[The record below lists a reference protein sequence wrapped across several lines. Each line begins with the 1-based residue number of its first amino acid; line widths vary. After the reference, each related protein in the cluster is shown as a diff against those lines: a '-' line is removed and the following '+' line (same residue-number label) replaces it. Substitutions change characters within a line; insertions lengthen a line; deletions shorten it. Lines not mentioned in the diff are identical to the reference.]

1 MPVRRRERP
10 RPSSLVVPSKSGKRG
25 SATPN
30 TTAGYAAFISYSHA
44 ADDRL
49 APAVQRG
56 LERLA
61 KPWHR
66 RRALRVFRDN
76 SGLGVTPGLWST
88 IVTALDQSEYLVLL
102 VSPEA
107 AQSTWVGR
115 EIEHW
120 KATKPVERILP
131 VITDGELQWDANRGG
146 FDPDRSTALASSLLG
161 VFAEEPR
168 YLDLRW
174 ARTESQLD
182 LRHSR
187 FRDAIAQLAAPIHGL
202 AKDELESED
211 IHLHRRTVR
220 LARSAIAT
228 LIVLLIVAV
237 LSTYRANQQTA
248 LTRSRELALIAR
260 TQLPIDPERSLLLA
274 REAFEVSP
282 TEQARVMLR
291 QALADSL
298 VRATLTGHEGVV
310 YGVGFSPD
318 GRQVVSASADGTV
331 RLWDL
336 ERETSTALLGQE
348 GAANDVAFS
357 PAGGRVAAAGR
368 DGVVRVW
375 DLGNLDSPRELPTGL
390 RQVNHVAFS
399 GDGQRLASS
408 GSDGTVHVWDL
419 SNPSSPRV
427 FTDHSRGT
435 VVRGVALSPDGQR
448 VASVGEDGA
457 VRVRDLSTDSVLEL
471 REGGVNQWVCVAF
484 SPDGQHIVGAGQ
496 GGGAVYVWDLRN
508 ADNPLR
514 FTGHKGPV
522 RNVAFSPDGQQIV
535 SASEDGTVYVRDLRD
550 TANPV
555 VLRGHRGHVL
565 GVAFSPDG
573 RQIASGGGDH
583 TIRVWANGHSTVLG
597 GHMSGVWD
605 VAFGPG
611 QKVASASFDSTVQ
624 VWDLT
629 RPAEPVVLGPHTR
642 EYRVRGVAF
651 SPDGRLVASTDE
663 YGGVRVW
670 DPARPIE
677 PPILLRGQENQE
689 YSPAFNPADPGL
701 LVSAGKDGSLR
712 IWDWMEQRERTQL
725 KSGNNIMYAA
735 AFSRDGRWVAGA
747 GSDGTIRIWDWASS
761 EDPAVTLPS
770 GQGQVWSVAFSQDG
784 RLLVSAGND
793 GTVRVWD
800 LERNGASAVLRG
812 HETPV
817 KGVAFSPDPRVVVSA
832 GTDGTIR
839 VWHWQTEDESAVL
852 NRQDEGVTSI
862 DISPDGTK
870 VVSDGADYT
879 VRVWECEICGLVTD
893 EDLLRMVASRTTREL
908 TPEERMTFLR

>member
-1 MPVRRRERP
+1 MKVPMPAHRGERP
-10 RPSSLVVPSKSGKRG
+10 RPSSSAVLSGKGEPG

-30 TTAGYAAFISYSHA
+30 PAGYAAFISYSHA

-49 APAVQRG
+49 APAIQRG

-61 KPWHR
+61 KPWYR

-76 SGLGVTPGLWST
+76 SGLAVTPALWST

-102 VSPEA
+102 VSPQA

-131 VITDGELQWDANRGG
+131 VLTDGELHWDADHGG
-146 FDPDRSTALASSLLG
+146 FDPDRSTALPPSLLG

-168 YLDLRW
+168 HLDLQW
-174 ARTESQLD
+174 ARTETQLD

-228 LIVLLIVAV
+228 LVVLLLVAV
-237 LSTYRANQQTA
+237 FSAYWANRQTA

-274 REAFEVSP
+274 REAFDVSP

-298 VRATLTGHEGVV
+298 LRATLTGHEGVV

-331 RLWDL
+331 RLWDVA
-336 ERETSTALLGQE
+336 RQTSTILPGQE
-348 GAANDVAFS
+348 GPANDVAFS
-357 PAGGRVAAAGR
+357 PAGGRVAAASR
-368 DGVVRVW
+368 DGIVRVW
-375 DLGNLDSPRELPTGL
+375 DLGNLEAPRELPTGL

-419 SNPSSPRV
+419 SDPSLPRV

-448 VASVGEDGA
+448 VASAGEDGA
-457 VRVRDLSTDSVLEL
+457 VRVRDLSQNTVLEL
-471 REGGVNQWVCVAF
+471 REAVSQWVCVAF
-484 SPDGQHIVGAGQ
+484 SPDGQRLVGAGQ
-496 GGGAVYVWDLRN
+496 GGGTMYLWDLN
-508 ADNPLR
+508 DPDNPSKL
-514 FTGHKGPV
+514 TGHTGPV
-522 RNVAFSPDGQQIV
+522 RNVAFSPDGQQIA
-535 SASEDGTVYVRDLRD
+535 SASEDGTVYVHDLRD
-550 TANPV
+550 KANPV

-583 TIRVWANGHSTVLG
+583 TVRVWANGYSTVLR
-597 GHMSGVWD
+597 GHTGTLKD
-605 VAFGPG
+605 VAFGPD
-611 QKVASASFDSTVQ
+611 QVASASFDSTVR
-624 VWDLT
+624 VWDLA
-629 RPAEPVVLGPHTR
+629 RPTEPVVLGPHTR
-642 EYRVRGVAF
+642 DHWVRGVAL
-651 SPDGRLVASTDE
+651 SPDGLLVASTDE

-670 DPARPIE
+670 DLAHPGE
-677 PPILLRGQENQE
+677 PVLLRGQDNQE
-689 YSPAFNPADPGL
+689 YSPAFNPADPRL
-701 LVSAGKDGSLR
+701 LVSAGKDGALR
-712 IWDWMEQRERTQL
+712 IWDWMHGKEHKKL
-725 KSGNNIMYAA
+725 IGGGIMYAA

-747 GSDGTIRIWDWASS
+747 GSNGTIFVWDWARSQ
-761 EDPAVTLPS
+761 EPAVTLPS
-770 GQGQVWSVAFSQDG
+770 GQGEVWSVAFSQDG
-784 RLLVSAGND
+784 RLLASAGND

-800 LERNGASAVLRG
+800 LEQQAARAVLPG

-817 KGVAFSPDPRVVVSA
+817 KGVAFSLDPRVVVSA
-832 GTDGTIR
+832 GDDGTIR
-839 VWHWQTEDESAVL
+839 IWHWQTERESVVL
-852 NRQDEGVTSI
+852 NRQDEGVNSI
-862 DISPDGTK
+862 ALSPDGTT
-870 VVSDGADYT
+870 VVSDGTDYT
-879 VRVWECEICGLVTD
+879 VRVSDCEICTLATD
-893 EDLLRMVASRTTREL
+893 EDLLRMADARTTRDL
-908 TPEERMTFLR
+908 TPEERTTFLR